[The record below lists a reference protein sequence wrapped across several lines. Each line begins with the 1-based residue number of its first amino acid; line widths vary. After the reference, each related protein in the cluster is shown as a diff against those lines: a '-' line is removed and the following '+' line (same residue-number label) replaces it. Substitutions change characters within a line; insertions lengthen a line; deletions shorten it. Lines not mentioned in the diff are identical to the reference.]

1 MGVPFQ
7 DPSALEAH
15 CLPFIEGQKRPETA
29 EELMA
34 ARYVAYTRVAIDY
47 LLSTHDPKTRGQ
59 ADRKSIEAWAKSAN
73 WQGLEIVS
81 TVRGTAQDNDG
92 EVEFIARYELE
103 GVNHEHHE
111 KAEFRRID
119 GVWFFVDGNVVA
131 KQPVRRDSP
140 KISRNDKC
148 SCGSGKK
155 YKKCCGSVSARGT

>member
-7 DPSALEAH
+7 DPSALEAY
-15 CLPFIEGQKRPETA
+15 CLPFLEGQKRPETA

-34 ARYVAYTRVAIDY
+34 TRYVAYTRVAVDY
-47 LLSTHDPKTRGQ
+47 LLSTHDPKTRSQ
-59 ADRKSIEAWAKSAN
+59 ADRKAIETWAKSAS

-81 TVRGTAQDNDG
+81 TVRGSAQDNDG

-103 GVNHEHHE
+103 GSPHEHHE

-119 GVWFFVDGNVVA
+119 GVWFFVDGKVVA
-131 KQPVRRDSP
+131 KQPVKRDAP

-155 YKKCCGSVSARGT
+155 YKKCCGSVAARRA